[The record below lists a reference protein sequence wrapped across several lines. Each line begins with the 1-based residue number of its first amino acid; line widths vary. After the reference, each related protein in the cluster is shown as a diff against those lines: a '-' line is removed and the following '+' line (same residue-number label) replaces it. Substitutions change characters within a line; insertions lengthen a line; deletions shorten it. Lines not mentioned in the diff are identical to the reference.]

1 MTTKERNTK
10 LSVAEAVAGDRD
22 LIKALMKEALQEV
35 LEGEMTE
42 FLGAEPGERTES
54 RSGYRAGY
62 YGRSLVTRIGKLE
75 LRVPR
80 DRSGEFSTALFERYA
95 RSEKALVAALAEMY
109 VQGVSTRKVKAI
121 TEELCGHSFSASSIS
136 AINKGLDEALAKFA
150 NRPLD
155 EAYPYLILDAR
166 YERVRDNGVI
176 AHQAVLIAIGINW
189 EGKRQVLAVEMANRE
204 SQSSW
209 KDFLLRLKERGLSGV
224 EFVVSDDHAGLKKA
238 ISVVL
243 TDAAWQRCYVHFL
256 RNALDYLPRK
266 ADDDCLQELRWIY
279 DRRDIQEA
287 QQDLSAWIGKWQA
300 KYPKLVDWVE
310 TNIIETLTF
319 YRLPRAHHKHLKST
333 NLLER
338 LNEAEAAVRTLIR
351 WAGDDPDREGL
362 VDDLLR
368 CVDELLHDTPRHGW
382 WRARRRVPEGPRRR
396 AGGSRC
402 ASPRLGDEALVD
414 VPEDAGDDAAHDR
427 ADDRDPGVR
436 PVRAAL
442 AGDREQLVDDARA
455 EVAGRVDR
463 VPGGA
468 AEAHADR
475 PHEDRD
481 RERADRRGVRAEG
494 QDHEH
499 EDEGPDD
506 LGDEVEGGVADG
518 RAGAE
523 DGELE
528 ARIVGLGPVRPV
540 VQGDQ
545 EGAEHRADE
554 LTDEIGRDLVDGHA
568 ALGQEAKGDR
578 RVQVGAGERR
588 GHDDA
593 AEDREGPRSG
603 DDDPARVLRLGL
615 GEQHAR
621 DDAVAEQDQ
630 DHGSEDLTEEDL
642 HIHS

>member
-10 LSVAEAVAGDRD
+10 LSAAEAVAGDRD

-35 LEGEMTE
+35 LEGEMSE
-42 FLGAEPGERTES
+42 FLGASSGERTEA

-75 LRVPR
+75 LRIPR
-80 DRSGEFSTALFERYA
+80 DRGGEFSTELFERYA

-136 AINKGLDEALAKFA
+136 AINKGLDESLAKFA

-238 ISVVL
+238 IAVVL
-243 TDAAWQRCYVHFL
+243 TEAAWQRCYVHFL

-287 QQDLSAWIGKWQA
+287 QRDLSAWIGKWQA

-310 TNIIETLTF
+310 ANIIETLTF

-333 NLLER
+333 NMLER
-338 LNEAEAAVRTLIR
+338 LNEEIKRRTLVVRIFPNTESCLRLIR
-351 WAGDDPDREGL
+351 ALCIETHETWLEDNRYLNMTFLAEQKKE
-362 VDDLLR
+362 LLR
-368 CVDELLHDTPRHGW
+368 L
-382 WRARRRVPEGPRRR
+382 
-396 AGGSRC
+396 
-402 ASPRLGDEALVD
+402 
-414 VPEDAGDDAAHDR
+414 AA
-427 ADDRDPGVR
+427 
-436 PVRAAL
+436 
-442 AGDREQLVDDARA
+442 
-455 EVAGRVDR
+455 
-463 VPGGA
+463 
-468 AEAHADR
+468 
-475 PHEDRD
+475 
-481 RERADRRGVRAEG
+481 
-494 QDHEH
+494 
-499 EDEGPDD
+499 
-506 LGDEVEGGVADG
+506 
-518 RAGAE
+518 
-523 DGELE
+523 
-528 ARIVGLGPVRPV
+528 
-540 VQGDQ
+540 
-545 EGAEHRADE
+545 
-554 LTDEIGRDLVDGHA
+554 
-568 ALGQEAKGDR
+568 
-578 RVQVGAGERR
+578 
-588 GHDDA
+588 
-593 AEDREGPRSG
+593 
-603 DDDPARVLRLGL
+603 
-615 GEQHAR
+615 
-621 DDAVAEQDQ
+621 
-630 DHGSEDLTEEDL
+630 
-642 HIHS
+642 